1 MKRFI
6 LTAILLLPALLA
18 CNKSSDTEREGATSV
33 VLSLEKVDLQVGETA
48 TLTATVLPESL
59 GMGVSW
65 SVLDDTYAE
74 VNDGVVT
81 AKAEGVTYVI
91 ATSADGYKKAACLV
105 SVNPAVAYT
114 VTINDEMGRSL
125 SAIYGY
131 PGMHMKL
138 STYTSDGEQHEFTW
152 SIEDPDAGSVDED
165 GNLTLG
171 AVASEDESF
180 LYDAQS
186 YLKVV
191 SEDGLGTRIPVR
203 SSLLNGIRVDG
214 DYKPKGNIIP
224 VEESSSYVIEV
235 LYMLDENPAMIP
247 ADDIRLELSNS
258 IDFSIEKAEGVYSL
272 VTGAVSDVSATLS
285 VIPDGMSEKSVIAEF
300 NIAKTFPVK
309 AYLVTTSSSTLT
321 FTWTEGHG
329 VDDDISKPYTITL
342 YGDEGCTDVVLTYS
356 IPAGHTCWR
365 GRQPRFI
372 FTGLDAGTNYWF
384 KVLDT
389 NGSEPLESDVIP
401 ATTDAFTIVEPGDD
415 PAEVGDII
423 LAEDFS
429 ELCWMADEVSQ
440 GVGYDVGDN
449 NRATFQDRTVDDFN
463 GTSGKYCN
471 PERIITSQETAR
483 KASGLRLGKW
493 AQGYTARLYVGP
505 GYVFLSTYGYGTHL
519 ITPKLNN
526 IPEDKKA
533 KLEVTIHAAGYQ
545 SGYEAVLAVQK
556 GSVSFNALSSGTK
569 TNKDKLDLTTNKA
582 TITYTGGFTTLGEFT
597 VTLEGVQNGDRIA
610 FGPTETAVTVSG
622 SAQYVKSNANM
633 MLISDMTVTL
643 VGLEDE

>member
-18 CNKSSDTEREGATSV
+18 CNKSSDNVGEGATSV

-48 TLTATVLPESL
+48 TITATVLPASL
-59 GMGVSW
+59 GMGVTW

-81 AKAEGVTYVI
+81 AKAEGVTYVV
-91 ATSADGYKKAACLV
+91 ATSTDGRKKAACMV
-105 SVNPAVAYT
+105 SVNPVVAYT
-114 VTINDEMGRSL
+114 ITINDEMGRSV

-131 PGMHMKL
+131 PGMNMKL

-152 SIEDPDAGSVDED
+152 SVEDPDVGSVDED

-171 AVASEDESF
+171 AAASADESF

-186 YLKVV
+186 YLRVV
-191 SEDGLGTRIPVR
+191 SEDGLGTRIPIR

-214 DYKPKGNIIP
+214 DYKPVGNVIP

-235 LYMLDENPAMIP
+235 LYMLDEIPTMIP

-258 IDFSIEKAEGVYSL
+258 IEFSVEKAEGVYTL
-272 VTGAVSDVSATLS
+272 VTSAGSDVSATLS
-285 VIPDGMSEKSVIAEF
+285 VIPDVMTEKSVIAEF

-329 VDDDISKPYTITL
+329 VDDDTSKPYTITL
-342 YGDEGCTDVVLTYS
+342 YSDEECNDLVLTYN

-401 ATTDAFTIVEPGDD
+401 GATDAFTIVEPSED
-415 PAEVGDII
+415 PAAVGDII

-440 GVGYDVGDN
+440 GVGYDVGSN
-449 NRATFQDRTVDDFN
+449 TKSTYQDRTVDDFN
-463 GTSGKYCN
+463 GTSGKYCS
-471 PERIITSQETAR
+471 PERMVTKQETAR

-493 AQGYTARLYVGP
+493 AQGYAERLYIGP
-505 GYVFLSTYGYGTHL
+505 GYVFVSTYGYGTHL

-556 GSVSFNALSSGTK
+556 SSVNFTAMNSNNK
-569 TNKDKLDLTTNKA
+569 TNKDKLDLDTNKA

-597 VTLEGVQNGDRIA
+597 VTLEGVENGDRIA
-610 FGPTETAVTVSG
+610 FGPTQTAVTSG
-622 SAQYVKSNANM
+622 GEAQYVKTNANM
-633 MLISDMTVTL
+633 MLISDMTVKIL
-643 VGLEDE
+643 ELEDK